1 MYAYFGF
8 SKIGYFVS
16 VFQTS
21 PGGKNHT
28 QYRFVSICQVRY
40 YFSQTIL
47 NYYKGQGH
55 IISKVKSFQRWNIS
69 YSFFDRSIINSFI
82 ITFYIIN
89 SWEYQL
95 YLWGRQQTM
104 LFQNQQFLNP
114 SPLSSFL
121 SSKFY
126 ASLSQRVI
134 RRESKTDSYSK
145 DLACIAFCVKT
156 FEPIMI
162 QTCSAPQN
170 DRLIFSF
177 VKDIKVGVKKM
188 TRNRRKMIE
197 KTADSLLLSKHSIQ
211 FSALFLLL
219 SAFTK

>member
-1 MYAYFGF
+1 MYAYFG

-21 PGGKNHT
+21 PGGKYHT

-89 SWEYQL
+89 SWKYQL
-95 YLWGRQQTM
+95 YLGGRQQTM

-126 ASLSQRVI
+126 VVNPLQAYPAPLPKRYTLWTAPNIKKVYF
-134 RRESKTDSYSK
+134 SKW
-145 DLACIAFCVKT
+145 A
-156 FEPIMI
+156 
-162 QTCSAPQN
+162 
-170 DRLIFSF
+170 
-177 VKDIKVGVKKM
+177 
-188 TRNRRKMIE
+188 
-197 KTADSLLLSKHSIQ
+197 Q
-211 FSALFLLL
+211 FL
-219 SAFTK
+219 SARSSSI

>member
-1 MYAYFGF
+1 MYAYFG

-21 PGGKNHT
+21 PGGKYHT

-134 RRESKTDSYSK
+134 RRESKTDSYCK
-145 DLACIAFCVKT
+145 GPT
-156 FEPIMI
+156 
-162 QTCSAPQN
+162 
-170 DRLIFSF
+170 
-177 VKDIKVGVKKM
+177 
-188 TRNRRKMIE
+188 
-197 KTADSLLLSKHSIQ
+197 
-211 FSALFLLL
+211 LFGLRWILCHN
-219 SAFTK
+219 F